1 MAASIYQVL
10 KRPLV
15 TEKTNALR
23 DSRNDYA
30 FEVASNANKVEI
42 RQAIETLFGVKVKA
56 VRSAVVRGKHRR
68 TRTGYGQRPNWK
80 KAIVTLHEGQEIEL
94 FEGV

>member
-56 VRSAVVRGKHRR
+56 VRTAVVRGKYRR